1 MMVTSINVD
10 NFDTPLECLSRCVN
24 IATKHFSSSRQGQF
38 VNLLWFLLAIILY
51 YLMLSHLLL
60 ELVLGNRTPSLMQRR
75 CKSVIHFNYC
85 TNQIQSLFDKRRIMI
100 MMPIISIIKVKDC
113 GEY

>member
-38 VNLLWFLLAIILY
+38 VNLLWFLLANY
-51 YLMLSHLLL
+51 S
-60 ELVLGNRTPSLMQRR
+60 VLFNAKSL
-75 CKSVIHFNYC
+75 
-85 TNQIQSLFDKRRIMI
+85 TARI
-100 MMPIISIIKVKDC
+100 SAR
-113 GEY
+113 